1 MTKDDS
7 NETEIT
13 TYLEMNDPA
22 ELRPKR
28 VDVAELEIRQVL
40 AVAPEFSW
48 FLHEAVG
55 ADFSWGGRVDWGREE
70 WMAYLDRPELETW
83 VAYVGGA
90 PAGFF
95 DIEKQTDGGVEIRN
109 LGLLARHFGQGIG
122 GHLVTEA
129 VARAWTIGANR
140 VWLHTCTHD
149 HEHALANYLARG
161 FQIVKEIEEPAN
173 RPRKSALFSK
183 PNFA

>member
-1 MTKDDS
+1 MDEGTQKR
-7 NETEIT
+7 T

-28 VDVAELEIRQVL
+28 VEVAGLEIRQVL
-40 AVAPEFSW
+40 AAAPEFSW

-55 ADFSWGGRVDWGREE
+55 ADFNWGGREDWGRDE
-70 WMAYLDRPELETW
+70 WLVYLDRPELETW
-83 VAYVGGA
+83 VAYVDGA

-95 DIEKQTDGGVEIRN
+95 DMEKQADGGVEIKN
-109 LGLLARHFGQGIG
+109 LGLLTRHFGQGLG

-129 VARAWTIGANR
+129 VERAWSIDANR

-149 HEHALANYLARG
+149 HEHALSNYLARG
-161 FQIVKEIEEPAN
+161 FKIVKEIEEPTN
-173 RPRKSALFSK
+173 RPRESALFSR
-183 PNFA
+183 PNFD

>member
-1 MTKDDS
+1 MDEGTQKR
-7 NETEIT
+7 T

-28 VDVAELEIRQVL
+28 VEVAGLEIWQVL
-40 AVAPEFSW
+40 AAAPEFSW

-55 ADFSWGGRVDWGREE
+55 ADFNWGGREDWGRDE
-70 WMAYLDRPELETW
+70 WLVYLDRPELETW
-83 VAYVGGA
+83 VAYVDGA
-90 PAGFF
+90 PAGFC
-95 DIEKQTDGGVEIRN
+95 DLDKQADGGVEIKN
-109 LGLLARHFGQGIG
+109 LGLLARHFGQGLG

-129 VARAWTIGANR
+129 VERAWSIGANR

-161 FQIVKEIEEPAN
+161 FKIVKEIEEPTN
-173 RPRKSALFSK
+173 RPRESALFSR
-183 PNFA
+183 PNFG

>member
-1 MTKDDS
+1 MDEGTQKR
-7 NETEIT
+7 T

-28 VDVAELEIRQVL
+28 VEVAGLEIRQVL
-40 AVAPEFSW
+40 AAAPEFSW

-55 ADFSWGGRVDWGREE
+55 ADFNWVGREDWGRDE
-70 WMAYLDRPELETW
+70 WLVYLDRPELETW
-83 VAYVGGA
+83 VAYVDGA

-95 DIEKQTDGGVEIRN
+95 DMEKQADGGVEIKN
-109 LGLLARHFGQGIG
+109 LGLLTRHFGQGLG

-129 VARAWTIGANR
+129 VERAWSIGANR

-149 HEHALANYLARG
+149 HEHALSNYLARG
-161 FQIVKEIEEPAN
+161 FKIVKEIEEPTN
-173 RPRKSALFSK
+173 RPRESALFSR
-183 PNFA
+183 PNFG

>member
-1 MTKDDS
+1 MDEGTQKR
-7 NETEIT
+7 T

-28 VDVAELEIRQVL
+28 VEVAGLEIRQVL
-40 AVAPEFSW
+40 AAAPEFSW

-55 ADFSWGGRVDWGREE
+55 ADFNWVGREDWGRDE
-70 WMAYLDRPELETW
+70 WLVYLDRPELETW
-83 VAYVGGA
+83 VAYVDGA

-95 DIEKQTDGGVEIRN
+95 DMEKQADGGVEIKN
-109 LGLLARHFGQGIG
+109 LGLLTRHFGQGLG

-129 VARAWTIGANR
+129 VERAWSIGANR

-149 HEHALANYLARG
+149 HEHALSNYLARG
-161 FQIVKEIEEPAN
+161 FKIVKEIEEPTN
-173 RPRKSALFSK
+173 RPRESALFSR
-183 PNFA
+183 PNFD